1 MFKITI
7 ITVGQLKESYFRE
20 AVEEYEKRMSAF
32 ARVTDIN
39 LKEVPFDE
47 KAGDG
52 AIRTALEA
60 EGDMIL
66 QKIPQGAYK
75 IALCIEGKQQTS
87 EELAGVLERAAAERG
102 ECVFIIG
109 SSHGLCER
117 VKRACDLRLSF
128 SKLTFPH
135 RLARVILCEAI
146 YRSLSINA
154 GRKYHK

>member
-1 MFKITI
+1 MLKITI
-7 ITVGQLKESYFRE
+7 ITVGQLKESYYRE

-32 ARVTDIN
+32 ARVTDVN

-47 KAGDG
+47 GAGEA
-52 AIRTALEA
+52 AISAALER

-66 QKIPQGAYK
+66 AKIPQGAYK
-75 IALCIEGKQQTS
+75 IALCIEGKQQSS
-87 EELAGVLERAAAERG
+87 EELAATLERASAERG

-135 RLARVILCEAI
+135 RLARVILCEAV